1 MLFIKVDYHSIGF
14 PTPPTDVHSP
24 YAWAHSP
31 AALAAAAAGSPF
43 SPLPLSPFPTVT
55 SLLSPTASH
64 PSSVSSSREDLQA
77 TMEREILKRR
87 YVLTSCIIYMYI
99 LTTLNLHNKVLVS
112 IHDKLVI
119 CRILPECGLNTISI
133 LSIFPLEK
141 HIFWRNLK
149 KIILIQLSFN
159 PWHRLGA
166 NSNK

>member
-1 MLFIKVDYHSIGF
+1 MFFFLNMYLIIKTADYHFIGF

-99 LTTLNLHNKVLVS
+99 YILTTLNLHNKVLVYTCYIS
-112 IHDKLVI
+112 DMSDIT
-119 CRILPECGLNTISI
+119 RIKGV
-133 LSIFPLEK
+133 K
-141 HIFWRNLK
+141 Y
-149 KIILIQLSFN
+149 
-159 PWHRLGA
+159 
-166 NSNK
+166 

>member
-1 MLFIKVDYHSIGF
+1 MLFINVDYHSIGF

-87 YVLTSCIIYMYI
+87 YVLTSCIIY
-99 LTTLNLHNKVLVS
+99 VLDAFFRQIKS
-112 IHDKLVI
+112 FRRFL
-119 CRILPECGLNTISI
+119 LAFGLGLQT
-133 LSIFPLEK
+133 FY
-141 HIFWRNLK
+141 
-149 KIILIQLSFN
+149 LINFN
-159 PWHRLGA
+159 
-166 NSNK
+166 